1 MTKALLLFIFGILL
15 LFVKIFICK
24 GEKRKGGDR
33 NGISAVIDSAHKVG
47 GAIALSTF
55 FL

>member
-24 GEKRKGGDR
+24 GENVK
-33 NGISAVIDSAHKVG
+33 A
-47 GAIALSTF
+47 AIGTA
-55 FL
+55 